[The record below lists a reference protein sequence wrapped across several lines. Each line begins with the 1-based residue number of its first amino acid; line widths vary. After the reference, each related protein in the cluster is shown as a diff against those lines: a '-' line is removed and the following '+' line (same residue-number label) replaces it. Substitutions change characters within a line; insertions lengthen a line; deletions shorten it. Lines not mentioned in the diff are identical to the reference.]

1 MFMFIESIYALIS
14 VVLISLISLVGIL
27 WFIFGDKRLKKT
39 LLYLVSFSVGAL
51 IGDAFLHLLPEAY
64 EIIGSGTL
72 TGILVIFGFM
82 IFFTLEKLIHWR
94 HCHIPTSERH
104 PHPLAYMNLIGD
116 ALHNFIDGL
125 LIGASYLVSIP
136 IGISTTIAVALHEIP
151 QEIGDFGILL
161 HAGFS
166 KEKALLTNFLSAA
179 VAIVGTLVALLVG
192 SQIEAFAVYL
202 LPITAGGFIY
212 IAGSDL
218 IPELHKNTCN
228 SRSWLQFLGV
238 VLGIVVM
245 VLLMFIH

>member
-1 MFMFIESIYALIS
+1 MFIESIYALIS